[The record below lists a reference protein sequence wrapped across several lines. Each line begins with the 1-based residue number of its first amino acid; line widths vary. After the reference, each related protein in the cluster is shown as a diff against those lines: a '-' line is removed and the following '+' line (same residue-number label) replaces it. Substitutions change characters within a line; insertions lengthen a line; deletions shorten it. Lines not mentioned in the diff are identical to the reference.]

1 MKLNS
6 LLRILPFT
14 ALILIPFIKIYYV
27 IIVFFIIWL
36 SVFLLKYYYS
46 KKLSSKEI
54 LNVAAGIGQKN
65 VLEKLYKDLIK
76 KVHPDKNL
84 NNIELSKDYSEK
96 LNKYRFNFDELK
108 KLEAEINELF

>member
-1 MKLNS
+1 MKSNS
-6 LLRILPFT
+6 ILRILPFA

-27 IIVFFIIWL
+27 IIIFFIIWL
-36 SVFLLKYYYS
+36 CIFLIKYYYS

-54 LNVAAGIGQKN
+54 VNVATGIVKKN
-65 VLEKLYKDLIK
+65 ELERLYKDLIK

-84 NNIELSKDYSEK
+84 NNLELSKDYSEK

-108 KLEAEINELF
+108 KIEAEINELF